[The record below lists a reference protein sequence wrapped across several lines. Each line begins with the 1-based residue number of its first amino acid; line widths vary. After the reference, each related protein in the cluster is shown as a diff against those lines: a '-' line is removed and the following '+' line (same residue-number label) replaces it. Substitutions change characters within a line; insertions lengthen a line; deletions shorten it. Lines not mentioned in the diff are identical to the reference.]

1 MKKNILILVFSLI
14 AVILTA
20 AVKPWGGVDI
30 VYTFDPSAGLNYST
44 AMSAGKIYFTA
55 DEASY
60 YARVGVGSGTVSLD
74 QAYVKLA
81 FQNLMFY
88 PGKKVYSNSIF
99 QLGTNS
105 LEDYR
110 KHRYDG
116 LETELDASYS
126 LTKNFGIDAGYDFFN
141 IGLITD
147 PASPLNPASFYAGLG
162 TELFDM
168 NVLAHNITKKK
179 FKEQEYI
186 YGHISARA
194 RVKLPFVTV
203 SGAFGY
209 ELFDEK
215 SEASLISAMMCGAKL
230 SLFNADLTAEA
241 DFTDINRLS
250 FMVESG
256 YTFSN
261 GWKAGA
267 SYFDKTARDINKDGK
282 SDTNDFP
289 SKNTY
294 YWTSNGAS
302 SKAAALWIS
311 GKINDVTT
319 SLDYRYDFFNQKG
332 KYTLKFYFK
341 Y

>member
-1 MKKNILILVFSLI
+1 MKKNILIIVISVF

-30 VYTFDPSAGLNYST
+30 VYTFDPSSGMNYST

-60 YARVGVGSGTVSLD
+60 YARIGVGSGAISLD
-74 QAYVKLA
+74 QAYAKIA
-81 FQNLMFY
+81 FENLVFF

-126 LTKNFGIDAGYDFFN
+126 LTKYFGVDAGYDFLN
-141 IGLITD
+141 VGLITD
-147 PASPLNPASFYAGLG
+147 PASPINPASFYAGVSTDLM
-162 TELFDM
+162 DM
-168 NVLAHNITKKK
+168 NVLIHNITKKK
-179 FKEQEYI
+179 FKDQDYL

-194 RVKLPFVTV
+194 RVKLPFITL

-209 ELFDEK
+209 EMFDEK
-215 SEASLISAMMCGAKL
+215 SEASLISAMMCGMKL

-241 DFTDINRLS
+241 DFTDTNRLS

-256 YTFSN
+256 YTFAD

-267 SYFDKTARDINKDGK
+267 AYFDKTARDINKDGK

-289 SKNTY
+289 SRNTY
-294 YWTSNGAS
+294 YWTSNGAAS
-302 SKAAALWIS
+302 RAAVLWIS
-311 GKINDVTT
+311 GKISDVTAN
-319 SLDYRYDFFNQKG
+319 LDYRYDFFSEKG
-332 KYTLKFYFK
+332 KVTLKFYFK